1 MNYKQLE
8 KGQKVCYA
16 RGSVTQVHDFRN
28 KKKMQQAYEAYEDGL
43 IVLTQEIKSTTNR
56 KQPNGELD
64 KAHEYC
70 YYAIRV

>member
-1 MNYKQLE
+1 MNYKGLE

-16 RGSVTQVHDFRN
+16 RGYVTQVHDFRN
-28 KKKMQQAYEAYEDGL
+28 RTKMQRAYEAYEDGL
-43 IVLTQEIKSTTNR
+43 VILTQEIKSTTNR
-56 KQPNGELD
+56 KNQDGKLD